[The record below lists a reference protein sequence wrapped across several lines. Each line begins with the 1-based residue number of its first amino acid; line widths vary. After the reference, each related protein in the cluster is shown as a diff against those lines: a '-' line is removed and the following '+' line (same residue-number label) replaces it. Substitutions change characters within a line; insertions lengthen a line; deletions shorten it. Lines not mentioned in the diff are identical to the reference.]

1 MTRGYLYRHEGA
13 RCPVGEV
20 RREWKVADGVTLGL
34 SCGRRRR
41 EGGDGGSLSPSPLH
55 ERERRGEGAVVT
67 ATDQEEQ
74 GLGDLTT

>member
-41 EGGDGGSLSPSPLH
+41 EGGDGGSLSRKFKDENVKVYS
-55 ERERRGEGAVVT
+55 VVLN
-67 ATDQEEQ
+67 
-74 GLGDLTT
+74 LGKNK

>member
-1 MTRGYLYRHEGA
+1 MPSGRSAARMEGN
-13 RCPVGEV
+13 
-20 RREWKVADGVTLGL
+20 DGVTLGL

-55 ERERRGEGAVVT
+55 ERERRGEGGVVT

-74 GLGDLTT
+74 GLERSYDLNLLLCPNFCNPC